1 MSKATIMVAEDDWDL
16 REALCDTLELAGFR
30 VVPACSAEEALL
42 LLADKPVDMLVSD
55 VNMGEID
62 GYELL
67 QRLRVQMPTLPVLL
81 ITAYGSISKS
91 VEAMRNGAVDYLVK
105 PFDPQTLV
113 AAVRQYVS
121 APTRIN
127 EDDPVAEEPGLFVY
141 NDMYPNSDRLKQ
153 IYFDSDIFCLPTF
166 GDCLPMVLSEAGAAG
181 LPVVSTRVAGIPEL
195 VHEGETGLLVKAGD
209 QAALT
214 NALEILVKYPDQ
226 RLQQGEKAVQVITEG
241 FDAALN
247 AVCLLDLLKGV
258 IHG

>member
-1 MSKATIMVAEDDWDL
+1 LQYDELGEFYSHAAGPPWLEQQKWRLNRDCFRAARHIVAWTRWTKDGLVRDYEVPPEKVTVIPPGVNTHEWL
-16 REALCDTLELAGFR
+16 RPEPRRLHNGPVKILFVGGNLARKGG
-30 VVPACSAEEALL
+30 LL
-42 LLADKPVDMLVSD
+42 LLDAFRALRQKYAV
-55 VNMGEID
+55 
-62 GYELL
+62 ELHL
-67 QRLRVQMPTLPVLL
+67 
-81 ITAYGSISKS
+81 A
-91 VEAMRNGAVDYLVK
+91 
-105 PFDPQTLV
+105 
-113 AAVRQYVS
+113 
-121 APTRIN
+121 TR
-127 EDDPVAEEPGLFVY
+127 DPVVEEPGLFVY
-141 NDMYPNSDRLKQ
+141 NDMQPNSDRLKQ
-153 IYFDSDIFCLPTF
+153 LYFDSDIFCLPTF